1 MEKKELTTSKKV
13 KVNINKDN
21 KSNHKKPYNSN
32 VCFLCGCEGHYG
44 SSTSCYASKQ
54 VRKNYFN

>member
-1 MEKKELTTSKKV
+1 MDTLNTKEKRKSKLE
-13 KVNINKDN
+13 
-21 KSNHKKPYNSN
+21 HKKPFNSN